1 MPNKLFAQN
10 LQKKIQNRKMII
22 TIEFYIF
29 EIGIK
34 FQCKLKGQ
42 SKLSN
47 GKSVYLRETSFY
59 QTIRA
64 NEKKVNGNKSGP
76 DGIVGEST

>member
-34 FQCKLKGQ
+34 FQCKLKMFNFWTKLIQ
-42 SKLSN
+42 KRYFRSKKEKK
-47 GKSVYLRETSFY
+47 GKSPSNSTYL
-59 QTIRA
+59 
-64 NEKKVNGNKSGP
+64 N
-76 DGIVGEST
+76 